1 MLNLA
6 HIAEIAYNPNS
17 RNPLVLSQQTGR
29 AGEIRTHDLLH
40 PMQAFYQAE
49 LQPDLVLTSR
59 QRCRFGVATVDEWLI
74 LEQRLLN
81 ATRYSLL
88 ES

>member
-1 MLNLA
+1 
-6 HIAEIAYNPNS
+6 
-17 RNPLVLSQQTGR
+17 
-29 AGEIRTHDLLH
+29 
-40 PMQAFYQAE
+40 MQAFYQAE

-59 QRCRFGVATVDEWLI
+59 QRCRVGVAAVGEARI